1 MKYSTAISKR
11 RRGKRT
17 EYIARLIYKD
27 EVTGLRKEK
36 SKSAVSYAEVTRALR
51 KLEDEFLSSNA
62 VPRFPGY
69 LA

>member
-36 SKSAVSYAEVTRALR
+36 SKSAVSYAEVKRALR
-51 KLEDEFLSSNA
+51 KLEDEF
-62 VPRFPGY
+62 
-69 LA
+69 